1 MLVLTRKLKQ
11 KIQIGKNITIT
22 VLRVQGNSVRIG
34 IDAPDN
40 VRVLRAELP
49 VDFREGDEEFSDE
62 NTSGEIIALSPAHSG
77 RDFTLEAT
85 NPGERTTLRRSL
97 PVSDA
102 LRRRR
107 TPNSSPTTDTTH
119 PNRAEKSLPPGMLV
133 RA

>member
-49 VDFREGDEEFSDE
+49 VDFREGDANFSD
-62 NTSGEIIALSPAHSG
+62 NATSGEIISLSPNRSS
-77 RDFTLEAT
+77 RDFSLEPI
-85 NPGERTTLRRSL
+85 NPGERTTLRRTL
-97 PVSDA
+97 PVSAA
-102 LRRRR
+102 LQRRR
-107 TPNSSPTTDTTH
+107 TPNLNKTTTDTN
-119 PNRAEKSLPPGMLV
+119 PDRAEKTLPPGILV